1 MKRIIFL
8 IAVLFSFGANAQMQ
22 ADSIP
27 KEVLIGFEY
36 VLVDTFTQG
45 SEGDIDTLMFSEV
58 MQKDNLP
65 FPVPEPVFPNND
77 TVYKLKDSYR
87 LDWLRSVK
95 VVRYRKVRKSV
106 WINVEKPVERQMYD
120 LAKKRY
126 QLDYP
131 VDSFWIHSKVKAI
144 IE

>member
-8 IAVLFSFGANAQMQ
+8 IAVLISFNASAQLS

-45 SEGDIDTLMFSEV
+45 SSGDIDTFMFSEV
-58 MQKDNLP
+58 LQERDLP
-65 FPVPEPVFPNND
+65 FDVPDLIFPNND
-77 TVYKLKDSYR
+77 TVYKQKDSYR
-87 LDWLRSVK
+87 LDWLYSIK
-95 VVRYRKVRKSV
+95 VVRYRKVRKSI
-106 WINVEKPVERQMYD
+106 WINVEKPVKRQMYD

-126 QLDYP
+126 QMDY
-131 VDSFWIHSKVKAI
+131 DIDLFWNHPKVKAI